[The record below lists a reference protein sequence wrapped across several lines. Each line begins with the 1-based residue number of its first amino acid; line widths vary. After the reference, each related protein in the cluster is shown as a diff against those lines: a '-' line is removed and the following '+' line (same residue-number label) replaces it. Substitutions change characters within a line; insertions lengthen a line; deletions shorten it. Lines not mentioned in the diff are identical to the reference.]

1 MLTPASTDLTG
12 KVCLVTGAAGG
23 IGLSTIEHFEKLG
36 AVVYATDKQKSFSGS
51 AVYKEFDL
59 LDEKKLSSCLDWI
72 AEIKPDV
79 LFNNAAIFDMGS
91 VSLKL

>member
-1 MLTPASTDLTG
+1 MLIPASTDLTG

-36 AVVYATDKQKSFSGS
+36 AVVYATDKQKSFSWS

-59 LDEKKLSSCLDWI
+59 LD
-72 AEIKPDV
+72 
-79 LFNNAAIFDMGS
+79 
-91 VSLKL
+91 